1 MKENK
6 NKFSNQII
14 QVIMKFK
21 NFIERYKSIDN
32 CYIYAD
38 KVFKIQLK
46 KNLCNFDIDILHL
59 AEFDPFLY
67 YKLIQNPGKI
77 ISIFDYTVNKIIQN
91 KNLISKK
98 ITKKKIKIFFFCSS
112 IKLLKEFDQLDPT
125 NINLLV
131 KVRGYIVNCSPII
144 PDMISAFFKCQNCFF
159 EIYSF
164 LEFGKILEPIYCFY
178 CKEFNTFQLIYNR
191 CNFTQKR
198 FIQLQPIFNK
208 NNNLYTNNN
217 QIVIYTR
224 DCDKA
229 KIGDI
234 VEVIGISRN
243 ILLNCSS
250 KVYKNIFF
258 RAYIDSLFFIKIKSE
273 CDSSVYYHNIDFSKI
288 ISEISQKKN
297 KKIMLSSLIQN
308 FYLFDLYMDNFAI
321 GNGNFET
328 IKRAIFLQI
337 IGSNCISNDKIYQYS
352 NIILLKYQNVNTKFF
367 FKSLSDSFFNIYPH
381 NAENIFNKNLMFNHS
396 IFFFLQLFLN
406 ELENFFSLKKYVM
419 FIHKIDYNRKKK
431 FCKIKEILFIQT
443 DSECK
448 RENKSFFKNLV
459 SILATIDV
467 KKEDFLLLKK
477 QTQTKIISFLIPR
490 SSDLIYL
497 LKSFNTIETE
507 RKQFSGK
514 ISVLFKNLIKNNVE
528 LFKVGLNLNAILSL
542 PSEILRFKPPEESE
556 CLIRDLFKWKNK
568 INKFKKSE
576 INIKSSRSQLWYD
589 SIARISDA
597 YAKLRLSNTIGPLD
611 VKFSIV
617 LILESIKS
625 LNIKKN

>member
-6 NKFSNQII
+6 NKFSNQIV
-14 QVIMKFK
+14 QVIIKFK

-32 CYIYAD
+32 CYIYVD

-46 KNLCNFDIDILHL
+46 NNLCKFDIDILHL

-77 ISIFDYTVNKIIQN
+77 ISIFDYTLNKIIQN
-91 KNLISKK
+91 KNVIGKK
-98 ITKKKIKIFFFCSS
+98 ITNKKIKIFFFCSS
-112 IKLLKEFDQLDPT
+112 SKLLKEFNEMDPT
-125 NINLLV
+125 NINSLV

-144 PDMISAFFKCQNCFF
+144 PEMISAFFKCQTCFF

-208 NNNLYTNNN
+208 NKNYTNNN
-217 QIVIYTR
+217 QIFIYTR
-224 DCDKA
+224 DYNKA
-229 KIGDI
+229 EIGDI

-243 ILLNCSS
+243 IPLNCSS
-250 KVYKNIFF
+250 KLYKNIFF
-258 RAYIDSLFFIKIKSE
+258 RAYIDALFFIKVKSE
-273 CDSSVYYHNIDFSKI
+273 CDSTVYSHNIDFSKK

-297 KKIMLSSLIQN
+297 KKILLSSLIQSL
-308 FYLFDLYMDNFAI
+308 YLFDLYMDNFAL
-321 GNGNFET
+321 GSGSFET

-337 IGSNCISNDKIYQYS
+337 IGSICNSNDKIYQYS
-352 NIILLKYQNVNTKFF
+352 NIILLKYQNLNTKFF
-367 FKSLSDSFFNIYPH
+367 FKSLSDSFFNIYSH
-381 NAENIFNKNLMFNHS
+381 NTENIFNKNLMFNHN
-396 IFFFLQLFLN
+396 IDFFLQLFLN
-406 ELENFFSLKKYVM
+406 ELETFFNIKKNVVL
-419 FIHKIDYNRKKK
+419 IHKMEYNRKKK
-431 FCKIKEILFIQT
+431 FCKIKEILLIRT

-448 RENKSFFKNLV
+448 KENKNFFKNLV

-477 QTQTKIISFLIPR
+477 QTQIKIFSFLRSR

-497 LKSFNTIETE
+497 LKSFNTIQIE
-507 RKQFSGK
+507 RKQFNGK
-514 ISVLFKNLIKNNVE
+514 IHVLFENLIKNNVE
-528 LFKVGLNLNAILSL
+528 FFKVGLNSNAILKL
-542 PSEILRFKPPEESE
+542 PSEILRFKSPKKSE

-568 INKFKKSE
+568 INKFKKSK
-576 INIKSSRSQLWYD
+576 ITIKSSHSQLWYD
-589 SIARISDA
+589 SITRLSGA

-611 VKFSIV
+611 VKFSII